1 MLELDFF
8 PFPQLNTERLLLRA
22 MSDEDIPAMYA
33 LRSDPRVMRYI
44 GRPLAKSIDD
54 AAALVQVIQR
64 NVATNEG
71 LTWAITEIGS
81 PTMIGVI
88 GFWRIDK
95 EHHRGEVGY
104 TLAASHWGR
113 GLMREALEC
122 VLEHGFGALR
132 LHSVQA
138 ICDPH
143 NAASIRLLERCGFV
157 REGYYRQDYFFEGRY
172 LDSAV
177 YSLLTP
183 AARITPSE
191 APR

>member
-1 MLELDFF
+1 MLEFDFF
-8 PFPQLNTERLLLRA
+8 PFPQLSTERLLLRA
-22 MSDEDIPAMYA
+22 LVDEDVPAMYA
-33 LRSDPRVMRYI
+33 LRSDPRVMRFI
-44 GRPLAKSIDD
+44 GRPLARSIED
-54 AAALVQVIQR
+54 AAALVQLIQR
-64 NVATNEG
+64 DVASHAG
-71 LTWAITEIGS
+71 ISWAITEKGS

-88 GFWRIDK
+88 GFWRVAK
-95 EHHRGEVGY
+95 EHHRAEVGY
-104 TLAASHWGR
+104 TLAPQHWGR
-113 GLMREALEC
+113 GLMHEALQC

-138 ICDPH
+138 ICDPR
-143 NAASIRLLERCGFV
+143 NAASVRLLERCGFV
-157 REGYYRQDYFFEGRY
+157 REGYFRQDYFFEGRF